1 MWLLR
6 ASLPS
11 PSAPALRAAFLLA
24 VAYSPI
30 DCTALARQ
38 AGSWLSSDGPDSD
51 VAVSCRVRLARNI
64 DGLPFMSQIAP
75 EQAEALCADLRVALL
90 DARLDGE
97 TRWVPMGEAAPVLRL
112 LLLERN
118 LVSRDLLPRDA
129 YSTVPGRAVA
139 FGESETVSVMVN
151 EEDHVRLQAM
161 ASGMDLDLAWQRA
174 EILDRFL
181 EDRMKFATSD
191 SLGYLTG
198 CPTNVGTG
206 LRASV
211 MLHLPAL
218 GMVRSELEKVFA
230 SARCTGLAVRGMHG
244 EGSRAAGDLYQI
256 SNQVTLGRSE
266 QNLIDDLR
274 ALVPEIVRFERRMRE
289 TLVREMRPALHDR
302 IAQSFGTLRTSRAM
316 PTDAA
321 LAHLSNVRLGLHT
334 GLFGGAKIDVLNELG
349 LHVQRGHIQVLSSTG
364 DHSELL
370 DTSERDKLRAS
381 YLRKRLAGIGPTPT

>member
-1 MWLLR
+1 M
-6 ASLPS
+6 
-11 PSAPALRAAFLLA
+11 
-24 VAYSPI
+24 AYSPI
-30 DCTALARQ
+30 DCRTLARQ
-38 AGSWLSSDGPDSD
+38 TGTWLSSDGPDSD
-51 VAVSCRVRLARNI
+51 VVVSSRVRLARNVDGVPFMTRI
-64 DGLPFMSQIAP
+64 DGERA
-75 EQAEALCADLRVALL
+75 EQLSHELRLALL
-90 DARLDGE
+90 DARIDGE
-97 TRWVPMGEAAPVLRL
+97 TRWVPMTDASPVLRL

-118 LVSRDLLPRDA
+118 LISRDLLPRDA
-129 YSTVPGRAVA
+129 QSTVPGRAVA

-161 ASGMDLDLAWQRA
+161 ASGLDLDLAWQRA
-174 EILDRFL
+174 EILDRYL
-181 EDRMKFATSD
+181 EDRITFATSPR
-191 SLGYLTG
+191 LGYLTG

-230 SARCTGLAVRGMHG
+230 AAQRTGLAVRGMHG

-256 SNQVTLGRSE
+256 SNQVTLGRCE
-266 QNLIDDLR
+266 RDLIDDLS

-289 TLVREMRPALHDR
+289 SLVGEMKSSLVDR

-334 GLFGGAKIDVLNELG
+334 GLFGGARMEMLNELA
-349 LHVQRGHIQVLSSTG
+349 LHVQRGHIQVLMTPG
-364 DHSELL
+364 EEDELL

-381 YLRKRLAGIGPTPT
+381 YLRKRLAGITPTGNGSA